1 MKHSVNIYINIIN
14 TYINII
20 NVLYINLIS
29 SEDLYLSDFLW
40 GFIKSDFLISPVVL
54 AVHFWPVPKDN
65 TISEGYRSP
74 HQAYV
79 GVYLTV
85 SPT

>member
-29 SEDLYLSDFLW
+29 SEDLYLSDFFC
-40 GFIKSDFLISPVVL
+40 GVL
-54 AVHFWPVPKDN
+54 SSQIFW
-65 TISEGYRSP
+65 
-74 HQAYV
+74 
-79 GVYLTV
+79 
-85 SPT
+85 